1 MTMGNNEK
9 ATVDISKVDRL
20 AETLQRFGDQA
31 SVAVSQYL
39 AEDGYRHITES
50 ITRLLP
56 VSGRRWSGKP
66 AGARSAGAAVFGME
80 QTDLMSI
87 TVRSVKPYNYLYF
100 PDDGSN
106 TKRHAGRQH
115 FMQRGAEA
123 STDSIVDGICTR
135 LVELFEEGV

>member
-1 MTMGNNEK
+1 MMGNSAK
-9 ATVDISKVDRL
+9 ATVDITPIERL
-20 AETLQRFGDQA
+20 TEALQRFGDQ
-31 SVAVSQYL
+31 STVAVSQYL
-39 AEDGYRHITES
+39 AEAGYRQITES

-66 AGARSAGAAVFGME
+66 AGARSAGTAVFGME

-100 PDDGSN
+100 PDDGGN

-115 FMQRGAEA
+115 FMQRGAET
-123 STDSIVDGICTR
+123 STDTIVDGICTR
-135 LVELFEEGV
+135 LVELFEEGI

>member
-1 MTMGNNEK
+1 MMGNSAK
-9 ATVDISKVDRL
+9 ATVDVTQIERL
-20 AETLQRFGDQA
+20 TEALQRFGDQ
-31 SVAVSQYL
+31 STVAVSQYL
-39 AEDGYRHITES
+39 AETGYRQITES

-56 VSGRRWSGKP
+56 VSGRHWSGKP
-66 AGARSAGAAVFGME
+66 TGARSAGAAAFGME

-100 PDDGSN
+100 PDDGGN

-135 LVELFEEGV
+135 LVELFEEGI